1 MSDSPLLAPE
11 AIANLRSI
19 NPDDDGSFLG
29 QLVDLFLADTPQ
41 RIAEME
47 TALAQHRG
55 ADLGHLAHAVK
66 GSAANFGA
74 TRLVALCFELEQLG
88 KSNQLDSAREKLAAL
103 GAEFVRTRPAL
114 EELKSRL

>member
-1 MSDSPLLAPE
+1 MSDSPLLEPD

-19 NPDDDGSFLG
+19 NPDDNGSFIG
-29 QLVDLFLADTPQ
+29 QLVDLFLSDAPL

-47 TALAQHRG
+47 TALAQNRG

-74 TRLVALCFELEQLG
+74 TRLVALAFELEQLG
-88 KSNQLDSAREKLAAL
+88 KSSQLALAREKLAAL
-103 GAEFVRTRPAL
+103 HAEFVHTRPAL
-114 EELKSRL
+114 EALKPRA